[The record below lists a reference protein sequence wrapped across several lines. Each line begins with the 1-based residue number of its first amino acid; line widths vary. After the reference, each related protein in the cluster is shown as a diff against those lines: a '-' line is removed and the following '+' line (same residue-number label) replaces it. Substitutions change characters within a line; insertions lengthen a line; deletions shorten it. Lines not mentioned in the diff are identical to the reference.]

1 MQGFFQGHAAGSGRP
16 YPGASVTARK
26 RPGGGSWCVLS
37 SLWERPKMRGTGPHG
52 GDAIGPGHGLQ
63 TPTPP
68 EAHTVLEVQ
77 TFLARFTWAVLFYGH
92 MLLL

>member
-1 MQGFFQGHAAGSGRP
+1 MC
-16 YPGASVTARK
+16 SVIPMGKTQN
-26 RPGGGSWCVLS
+26 
-37 SLWERPKMRGTGPHG
+37 ERDRTTRWGCH
-52 GDAIGPGHGLQ
+52 GPGHGLQ

>member
-1 MQGFFQGHAAGSGRP
+1 
-16 YPGASVTARK
+16 
-26 RPGGGSWCVLS
+26 
-37 SLWERPKMRGTGPHG
+37 MRGTGPHG
-52 GDAIGPGHGLQ
+52 GDAIGPGRGLQ